1 MSPAAAF
8 AAALLLWSSMEVVS
22 APLMAQADPFGLT
35 FLRFLVGFAFLLVTA
50 AIRGTLR
57 RVAGLGLRSISALV
71 LAGFLNTFLSMSLLQ
86 SAVALST
93 PATAAAVICTHPLM
107 VLLASAVMGWEA
119 FSLRRTGAFAA
130 CAAGVLLI
138 GFQPSSSGGVAPALA
153 AAACFAAYTMVAKSM
168 AAGVDPLTANIV
180 SFAGGLVSLGV
191 FLAATGR
198 RVLPAGLDAGG
209 IARVAYLGILV
220 SGAGY
225 LAFFRALRS
234 MRASAAAMLFFL
246 KPPVAT
252 GFAVLA
258 AGERPGAGFLA
269 GLALIAAAGTVVL
282 AESIQASRRRL

>member
-1 MSPAAAF
+1 
-8 AAALLLWSSMEVVS
+8 MEVVS
-22 APLMAQADPFGLT
+22 APLVSEVDPFSLT
-35 FLRFLVGFAFLLVTA
+35 FMRFLIGFAFLLA
-50 AIRGTLR
+50 ASAFRGTIR
-57 RVAGLGLRSISALV
+57 RVAALGRGSLAALA

-107 VLLASAVMGWEA
+107 VLIASTALGWEA
-119 FSLRRTGAFAA
+119 FSPRRAGAFAA

-138 GFQPSSSGGVAPALA
+138 GFQPSSAGGVAPALA
-153 AAACFAAYTMVAKSM
+153 AAACFAAYTLVAKRM

-198 RVLPAGLDAGG
+198 RLLPAGLDADG
-209 IARVAYLGILV
+209 IARLAYLGIMV

-252 GFAVLA
+252 GFSVLA

-269 GLALIAAAGTVVL
+269 GLVLIAGAGGVVL
-282 AESIQASRRRL
+282 AESVQASRRRL